1 MSSKPR
7 SYTLL
12 SLKHDTSTMSSP
24 FASSSSRCEDLAHPN
39 IKVFLL
45 SLFIVVGILI
55 SYLPQHFRI
64 IARRSS
70 EGLSPWFVLLGTT
83 SSTFALFNI
92 RCLPITLT
100 DISCCHVNSRFSCVA
115 GLLGVLQVFVQW
127 SCFAM
132 M

>member
-1 MSSKPR
+1 M
-7 SYTLL
+7 
-12 SLKHDTSTMSSP
+12 TMDAISVAPGLDS
-24 FASSSSRCEDLAHPN
+24 FSSSSRCEDLAKPDV
-39 IKVFLL
+39 KVFAL
-45 SLFIVVGILI
+45 SLFIVLGILV
-55 SYLPQHFRI
+55 SYLPQHIRI

-92 RCLPITLT
+92 SCLPITQT
-100 DISCCHVNSRFSCVA
+100 DISCCHVNGRFSCVP
-115 GLLGVLQVFVQW
+115 GLLGIAQVFVQW